1 MTALFS
7 PRPLLRLSHACALFA
22 LALLLLFPQAAQ
34 AKNFAVETFYLE
46 NGLQVVVIENHRA
59 PVVSHMIWYKF
70 GAADEQPGKSG
81 IAHFLE
87 HLMFKGT
94 PKFPGNAISTTVKK
108 LGGND
113 NAFTSH
119 DFTAYYQNV
128 AREHLPKV
136 MEMEADRMT
145 NLQLTPAVVASEREV
160 VIEERHMRVDNQPQ
174 SLFNEQMMAAAFINH
189 PYGTPVIG
197 WLHEIKE
204 LTREDAL
211 DSYQKWYAANNAILI
226 VAGDITADELKPLA
240 YKYYGDLP
248 VAEIEPRNRPRPAP
262 VISTQRLVL
271 EDARAGVPTV
281 MKVYRAPRG
290 SDATD
295 VLAEILGGTAT
306 SRLYRKLV
314 VEEKLAVAAGVNYDP
329 ISLNDTSFVI
339 YASPTPN
346 TTPAKLEE
354 AIEREIKRLRDKGV
368 TLEELNAAKSRKE
381 ASFTYYL
388 DSLQGPALLFGRA
401 LSSGFDIDYV
411 QNRLE
416 RINALTIENINTA
429 AEDVL
434 RPENLPITGLLTP
447 PKGAGKKPDA
457 AVTNTPPPAVNTSPE
472 VNR

>member
-7 PRPLLRLSHACALFA
+7 PRPLLRLSHACALLA
-22 LALLLLFPQAAQ
+22 LAIMLLAAQ
-34 AKNFAVETFYLE
+34 PSQAKTFAVETFYLE

-59 PVVSHMIWYKF
+59 PVVTHMIWYKF

-94 PKFPGNAISTTVKK
+94 PKFPGNAVSTTVKK

-145 NLQLTPAVVASEREV
+145 NLQLTPAVVASERQV
-160 VIEERHMRVDNQPQ
+160 VIEERNQRVDNQPQ
-174 SLFNEQMMAAAFINH
+174 ALFNEQMMAAAFINH

-211 DSYQKWYAANNAILI
+211 ENYQKWYAANNAILI
-226 VAGDITADELKPLA
+226 VAGDITAEELKPLA

-248 VAEIEPRNRPRPAP
+248 VADIEPRQRPRPAP

-290 SDATD
+290 SDAAD
-295 VLAEILGGTAT
+295 ILSEIFGGTAT
-306 SRLYRKLV
+306 SRLYTKLV
-314 VEEKLAVAAGVNYDP
+314 VEDKLAVAAGVNYDP

-346 TTPAKLEE
+346 TTPAQLEE

-368 TLEELNAAKSRKE
+368 TLEELNAAKSRKS

-388 DSLQGPALLFGRA
+388 DSLQGPALMFGRA
-401 LSSGFDIDYV
+401 LTSGFDVDYV
-411 QNRLE
+411 QNRLN
-416 RINALTIENINTA
+416 RIDALTIEDINDA
-429 AEDVL
+429 AASILV
-434 RPENLPITGLLTP
+434 PENLPITGLLTTP
-447 PKGAGKKPDA
+447 MGDGKKPPA
-457 AVTNTPPPAVNTSPE
+457 AARPAAPALE

>member
-7 PRPLLRLSHACALFA
+7 PRPLLRLSHACALLA
-22 LALLLLFPQAAQ
+22 LAIMLLAAQPAQ
-34 AKNFAVETFYLE
+34 AKTFAVETFYLE

-59 PVVSHMIWYKF
+59 PVVTHMIWYKF

-94 PKFPGNAISTTVKK
+94 PKFPGNAVSTTVKK

-145 NLQLTPAVVASEREV
+145 NLQLTPAVVASERQV
-160 VIEERHMRVDNQPQ
+160 VIEERNQRVDNQPQ
-174 SLFNEQMMAAAFINH
+174 ALFNEQMMAAAFINH

-211 DSYQKWYAANNAILI
+211 ENYQKWYAANNAILI
-226 VAGDITADELKPLA
+226 VAGDITAEELKPLA

-248 VAEIEPRNRPRPAP
+248 VADIEPRQRPRPAP

-290 SDATD
+290 SDAAD
-295 VLAEILGGTAT
+295 ILSEIFGGTAT
-306 SRLYRKLV
+306 SRLYTKLV
-314 VEEKLAVAAGVNYDP
+314 VEDKLAVAAGVNYDP

-346 TTPAKLEE
+346 TTPAQLEE

-368 TLEELNAAKSRKE
+368 TLEELNAAKSRKS

-388 DSLQGPALLFGRA
+388 DSLQGPALMFGRA
-401 LSSGFDIDYV
+401 LTSGFDVDYV
-411 QNRLE
+411 QNRLN
-416 RINALTIENINTA
+416 RIDALTIEDINDA
-429 AEDVL
+429 AASVL
-434 RPENLPITGLLTP
+434 VPENLPITGLLTTP
-447 PKGAGKKPDA
+447 MGDGKKPPA
-457 AVTNTPPPAVNTSPE
+457 AARPAAPALE

>member
-7 PRPLLRLSHACALFA
+7 PRLRLRLSRICAMLVFA
-22 LALLLLFPQAAQ
+22 ALLAYAPPAS
-34 AKNFAVETFYLE
+34 AKGFAVESFYLE

-59 PVVSHMIWYKF
+59 PVVTHMVWYKF
-70 GAADEQPGKSG
+70 GGADDLQGKSG
-81 IAHFLE
+81 VAHFLE

-128 AREHLPKV
+128 AREYLPKV
-136 MEMEADRMT
+136 MEMEADRMN
-145 NLQLTPAVVASEREV
+145 NLRLTPAEVASERQV
-160 VIEERHMRVDNQPQ
+160 VIEERNQRIDNQPQ
-174 SLFNEQMMAAAFINH
+174 ALLNEQMMAAAFINH

-211 DSYQKWYAANNAILI
+211 ASYQKWYAANNAILI
-226 VAGDITADELKPLA
+226 VAGDITAAELKPLA

-248 VAEIEPRNRPRPAP
+248 VSDIAPRQRPRAAP

-271 EDARAGVPTV
+271 EDARVGVPTI

-290 SDATD
+290 SDAAE
-295 VLAEILGGTAT
+295 VMAEILGGTAT
-306 SRLYRKLV
+306 SRLYNKLV
-314 VEEKLAVAAGVNYDP
+314 VEDKLAVAAGVNYDP
-329 ISLNDTSFVI
+329 ISLNDTSFVV
-339 YASPTPN
+339 YANPTPG
-346 TTPAKLEE
+346 TSPAQLEQ
-354 AIEREIKRLRDKGV
+354 ALDREINLLREKGV
-368 TLEELNAAKSRKE
+368 TLEELNAAKSRKT

-388 DSLQGPALLFGRA
+388 DSLQGPALIFGRA
-401 LSSGFDIDYV
+401 LCSGFDIDYV
-411 QNRLE
+411 QNHVD
-416 RINALTIENINTA
+416 RINALTIDDVNA
-429 AEDVL
+429 AAQQIL
-434 RPENLPITGLLTP
+434 KPENLPITGLLTLP
-447 PKGAGKKPDA
+447 AGSTQKDD
-457 AVTNTPPPAVNTSPE
+457 TPPPPPARPE

>member
-7 PRPLLRLSHACALFA
+7 PRPLLRLSRLCATLVFALFL
-22 LALLLLFPQAAQ
+22 LATQPAAAKGFP
-34 AKNFAVETFYLE
+34 VESFYLE

-59 PVVSHMIWYKF
+59 PVVTHMIWYKF

-94 PKFPGNAISTTVKK
+94 PTFPGNALSTTVKK

-119 DFTAYYQNV
+119 DFTAFYQNV

-145 NLQLTPAVVASEREV
+145 NLRLTPAVVASEREV
-160 VIEERHMRVDNQPQ
+160 VIEERNQRIDNQPQ
-174 SLFNEQMMAAAFINH
+174 ALFNEQMMAAAFINH

-211 DSYQKWYAANNAILI
+211 ASYQKWYAANNAILI
-226 VAGDITADELKPLA
+226 VAGDITAAELKPLA

-248 VAEIEPRNRPRPAP
+248 VSEIEPRQRPRPAP

-271 EDARAGVPTV
+271 EDPRAGVPTI

-290 SDATD
+290 SDAAE

-306 SRLYRKLV
+306 SRLYNKLV
-314 VEEKLAVAAGVNYDP
+314 IEDKLAVSVGVNYDP
-329 ISLNDTSFVI
+329 IALNDTSFVV
-339 YASPTPN
+339 YASPTPD
-346 TTPAKLEE
+346 TTPAQLEE
-354 AIEREIKRLRDKGV
+354 AVGREINRLRDKGV
-368 TLEELNAAKSRKE
+368 TLEELNAAKSRTA

-401 LSSGFDIDYV
+401 LCSGFDVDYV
-411 QNRLE
+411 QNRLDRITALAIE
-416 RINALTIENINTA
+416 DINAA
-429 AEDVL
+429 ADKIL
-434 RPENLPITGLLTP
+434 RPENLPITGLLTAP
-447 PKGAGKKPDA
+447 AGTAAKKSA
-457 AVTNTPPPAVNTSPE
+457 TPPPPPPPAPSSE
-472 VNR
+472 MNR

>member
-7 PRPLLRLSHACALFA
+7 PRPLLRLSHACALLA
-22 LALLLLFPQAAQ
+22 LACALFIAQ
-34 AKNFAVETFYLE
+34 PAHAKAFAVETFYLE

-59 PVVSHMIWYKF
+59 PVVTHMVWYKF

-87 HLMFKGT
+87 HLLFKGT
-94 PKFPGNAISTTVKK
+94 PKFPGNAVSTTVKK

-136 MEMEADRMT
+136 MEMEADRMV
-145 NLQLTPAVVASEREV
+145 NLQLTPDVVASERQV
-160 VIEERHMRVDNQPQ
+160 VIEERNQRVDNQPQ
-174 SLFNEQMMAAAFINH
+174 ALFNEQMMAAAFINH

-211 DSYQKWYAANNAILI
+211 ENYQKWYAANNAILI
-226 VAGDITADELKPLA
+226 VAGDITAAELKPLA

-248 VAEIEPRNRPRPAP
+248 VSDIEPRQRPRPAP

-271 EDARAGVPTV
+271 EDARAGVPTI

-290 SDATD
+290 SDAAD
-295 VLAEILGGTAT
+295 VLSEIFGGTAT
-306 SRLYRKLV
+306 SRLYTKLV
-314 VEEKLAVAAGVNYDP
+314 VEDKLAVAAGVNYDP

-354 AIEREIKRLRDKGV
+354 AIEREINRLRDKGV
-368 TLEELNAAKSRKE
+368 TLEELNAAKSRKA

-388 DSLQGPALLFGRA
+388 DSLQGPALMFGRA
-401 LSSGFDIDYV
+401 LTSGFDIDYV
-411 QNRLE
+411 QNRLS
-416 RINALTIENINTA
+416 RIEALTIEDINA
-429 AEDVL
+429 AANAILVD
-434 RPENLPITGLLTP
+434 ENLPITGLLTVP
-447 PKGAGKKPDA
+447 ATAGKKAP
-457 AVTNTPPPAVNTSPE
+457 AVSRPAPPAALE

>member
-1 MTALFS
+1 MIALSS
-7 PRPLLRLSHACALFA
+7 PRPRLRLSSLCAFFAFA
-22 LALLLLFPQAAQ
+22 LTLVLAMPAH

-59 PVVSHMIWYKF
+59 PVVTHMLWYKF

-94 PKFPGNAISTTVKK
+94 PKFPGNAVSTTVKK

-160 VIEERHMRVDNQPQ
+160 VIEERNQRVDNQPQ

-211 DSYQKWYAANNAILI
+211 AAYQKWYAANNAILI
-226 VAGDITADELKPLA
+226 VAGDITAAELKPLA

-248 VAEIEPRNRPRPAP
+248 VSDIEPRQRPRPAP

-271 EDARAGVPTV
+271 EDARVGVPTV

-290 SDATD
+290 SDAAD
-295 VLAEILGGTAT
+295 VLSEIFGGTVT
-306 SRLYRKLV
+306 SRLYSKLV
-314 VEEKLAVAAGVNYDP
+314 VEDKLAVSAGVNYDP
-329 ISLNDTSFVI
+329 ISMNDTSFVI

-354 AIEREIKRLRDKGV
+354 AIEREIARIIDKGV
-368 TLEELNAAKSRKE
+368 TLEELNAAKGRKS

-401 LSSGFDIDYV
+401 LTSGFDIDYV

-416 RINALTIENINTA
+416 RINALTIDDVNAAAANI
-429 AEDVL
+429 L
-434 RPENLPITGLLTP
+434 RPENLPITGLLAPPLTP
-447 PKGAGKKPDA
+447 AAKPEA
-457 AVTNTPPPAVNTSPE
+457 AAKPVAAPAE

>member
-1 MTALFS
+1 MAL
-7 PRPLLRLSHACALFA
+7 LACALMMA
-22 LALLLLFPQAAQ
+22 APAQ
-34 AKNFAVETFYLE
+34 AKMFAVDSFYLD

-70 GAADEQPGKSG
+70 GAADEPPGKSG

-94 PKFPGNAISTTVKK
+94 PSFPGNSLTTTVKK

-119 DFTAYYQNV
+119 DFTAYYQNISR
-128 AREHLPKV
+128 AHLPKV

-145 NLQLTPAVVASEREV
+145 NLRLTPAVVASERQV
-160 VIEERHMRVDNQPQ
+160 VIEERNQRVDNQPQ
-174 SLFNEQMMAAAFINH
+174 ALFNEQMMAAAFINH

-204 LTREDAL
+204 LNREDAL
-211 DSYQKWYAANNAILI
+211 ASYQKWYAANNAILI
-226 VAGDITADELKPLA
+226 VAGDITAEELKPLA

-248 VAEIEPRNRPRPAP
+248 VSDIEPRQRPRPTP

-290 SDATD
+290 SDAAD
-295 VLAEILGGTAT
+295 VLGEIFGGTAT

-314 VEEKLAVAAGVNYDP
+314 VEDQSAVSVGVSYDP

-339 YASPTPN
+339 YASPTPE
-346 TTPAKLEE
+346 TSPAQLEA
-354 AIEREIKRLRDKGV
+354 AIEREITRIVAKGV
-368 TLEELNAAKSRKE
+368 TLEELEAAKSRKS

-401 LSSGFDIDYV
+401 LTSGFDVDYV
-411 QNRLE
+411 QNRLT
-416 RINALTIENINTA
+416 RINALTIDDINDA
-429 AEDVL
+429 AQSIL
-434 RPENLPITGLLTP
+434 RNDNLPITGLLTP
-447 PKGAGKKPDA
+447 PASAAGKGKAASTP
-457 AVTNTPPPAVNTSPE
+457 AVTAPE
-472 VNR
+472 MNR